1 MPISAFAQKSNR
13 ARQQDERN
21 ENERVA
27 RAEHSLSEAKKALTA
42 IQKELRAESA
52 RLEHC
57 SQTLQHAKKV
67 LRETREDVEDRL
79 GAKLGIPEAL
89 AKVRKAGA
97 ELEAIAK
104 KIRDRVHAAA
114 DWNQVKEDSEK
125 AKDARDSLLDDMEQ
139 NDSENNNELK
149 ELLKRILRPQEL
161 ENQAIAKDPAAI
173 EASKQLAIQQ
183 EDLEKLRKLLPEGEV
198 DKDRKVIHAM
208 SEVAKE
214 EKEHREIQLKISRV
228 KAEVTKIQKRFA
240 EAQSNLQK
248 AKAADAADS
257 NRPSKSKGK

>member
-1 MPISAFAQKSNR
+1 MPLSAFAQTSNR

-27 RAEHSLSEAKKALTA
+27 KAEHSLSEAKKDLAA
-42 IQKELRAESA
+42 IQKELRAELA
-52 RLEHC
+52 RFEK
-57 SQTLQHAKKV
+57 STQTLQQSKKR
-67 LRETREDVEDRL
+67 LRETREETEDRL

-97 ELEAIAK
+97 ELEAIAS

-125 AKDARDSLLDDMEQ
+125 AKEARNALLDDLEQ
-139 NDSENNNELK
+139 NDSGVNNQLK
-149 ELLKRILRPQEL
+149 ELLKRILKPLEL
-161 ENQAIAKDPAAI
+161 ENEAIAKDPIAI
-173 EASKQLAIQQ
+173 EASKQLTLQQ
-183 EDLEKLRKLLPEGEV
+183 EGLEKLRKLLPEGEV
-198 DKDRKVIHAM
+198 DRDRKVIQAL

-214 EKEHREIQLKISRV
+214 EKEHKAIQLKITKV
-228 KAEVTKIQKRFA
+228 KTEASKIQKRFA
-240 EAQSNLQK
+240 ESQLNLQK

-257 NRPSKSKGK
+257 NRPGKSKGK